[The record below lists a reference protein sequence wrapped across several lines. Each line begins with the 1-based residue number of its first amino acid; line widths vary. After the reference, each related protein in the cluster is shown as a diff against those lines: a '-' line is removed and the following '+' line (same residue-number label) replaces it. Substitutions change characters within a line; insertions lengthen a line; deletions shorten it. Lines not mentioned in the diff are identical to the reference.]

1 MEGNTLTLAETRSVM
16 VGNLTVGGKP
26 LKDVL
31 EMKGHDEIISEI
43 LRVGKGEAR
52 LSEARIRQ
60 IHQAIMHEEDPEK
73 RRQIGVWKTM
83 PNYLYNYQG
92 ERYDFAPPSEVPE
105 RMHDLLNRTNAAI
118 DAIVAKK
125 KNAPHPLDVALQ
137 FHLDYVTIHP
147 FYDGNGRTAR
157 ILTNLL
163 LISLGYPPFWV
174 KDDERRAYGQYLAD
188 TQGEGG
194 HPDLFFAFA
203 ADLILRSQH
212 LVLAAMAGQEIAEPD
227 DLEKQV
233 SLLKQRLAQGRDDE
247 VKQEKTDEVVKQ
259 IFASDIQPLIDT
271 VINRLRQFEPLFKSR
286 SVNYVVAG
294 VTYANVDEFFANKKT
309 INSID
314 FDYTLC
320 DFRKAALRTFNAQVR
335 LKIQFHPFV
344 YEVKK
349 TDGTIMA
356 SKLYHQHLT
365 DEEKE
370 AISEAL
376 GYQLLNDIEA
386 HLAKID

>member
-1 MEGNTLTLAETRSVM
+1 
-16 VGNLTVGGKP
+16 
-26 LKDVL
+26 
-31 EMKGHDEIISEI
+31 
-43 LRVGKGEAR
+43 
-52 LSEARIRQ
+52 
-60 IHQAIMHEEDPEK
+60 
-73 RRQIGVWKTM
+73 
-83 PNYLYNYQG
+83 
-92 ERYDFAPPSEVPE
+92 
-105 RMHDLLNRTNAAI
+105 
-118 DAIVAKK
+118 
-125 KNAPHPLDVALQ
+125 
-137 FHLDYVTIHP
+137 
-147 FYDGNGRTAR
+147 
-157 ILTNLL
+157 
-163 LISLGYPPFWV
+163 PFWI
-174 KDDERRAYGQYLAD
+174 KTDERSIYGQYLAD
-188 TQGEGG
+188 IQGEGG

-271 VINRLRQFEPLFKSR
+271 VINRLRQFEPLFKRR
-286 SVNYVVAG
+286 SIFYKDAGNCYVNIADFFSTVI
-294 VTYANVDEFFANKKT
+294 NV
-309 INSID
+309 NSID
-314 FDYTLC
+314 FDYTLH
-320 DFRKAALRTFNAQVR
+320 DFRKAAPRTFNAQVR

-376 GYQLLNDIEA
+376 GYQLLHDIEA